1 MQISLNKSKVFDVQ
15 TISFAEILL
24 VILFI
29 LLIFNFSSLEKIDG
43 NQKEILKLKNK
54 NLEISFAENKENT
67 GA

>member
-54 NLEISFAENKENT
+54 NLEL
-67 GA
+67 

>member
-43 NQKEILKLKNK
+43 KN
-54 NLEISFAENKENT
+54 S
-67 GA
+67 